1 MSESNIPEVQF
12 AGADFRPTNVR
23 WKIFGV
29 IVALVVVNFIDR
41 TALSIAM
48 PSINKSFMLS
58 PAMSGI
64 ILSSFFWAYGIAQ
77 LPAGWFIDRFGPR
90 KVVSFSTFF
99 WGVFQTAAAI
109 ATGGIFLI
117 LTRIGLGFAESPMFP
132 SGAKLNAI
140 WLAKTERGRG
150 AVIVDCGAPLGAAI
164 GGFLMAWLIIH
175 LNSWRIAFFVVG
187 LITVIC
193 SFVAWYYLRDNPA
206 NHPAVNAKELLHIQN
221 SKITDKISEKI
232 QSSTDKLQILS
243 RSFIAILVGRFGW
256 AMVNFGLLTWGPSYL
271 EQSRGFNLKQM
282 GFTTFAIFFAGM
294 GGSLVGGFGA
304 DFLISRGL
312 KRAFVY
318 KTMLCI
324 SGAVCVIGFLLLPHV
339 VNPGIAVL
347 MLSIV
352 LFFLYWGSLYWSLP
366 PIFAPK
372 SKVGQLGSAM
382 NFVGS
387 IGGILVPILVGLILQ
402 KTKTYFYVLEFFAAC
417 AAMYAVA
424 NLVIDFRK
432 EQN

>member
-1 MSESNIPEVQF
+1 MPKSKAMETLFFKEKFQ
-12 AGADFRPTNVR
+12 PTKVR

-48 PSINKSFMLS
+48 PSVSKSFMLS

-77 LPAGWFIDRFGPR
+77 IPAGWFIDRFGPR

-109 ATGGIFLI
+109 ATGGLFLI
-117 LTRIGLGFAESPMFP
+117 ITRIGLGFAESPMFP
-132 SGAKLNAI
+132 SGAKLNAT

-175 LNSWRIAFFVVG
+175 LNSWRIAFLVVG
-187 LITVIC
+187 LITVVF
-193 SFVAWYYLRDNPA
+193 SFIAWFYLRDNPE
-206 NHPAVNAKELLHIQN
+206 NHSGVNEQELSHIQN
-221 SKITDKISEKI
+221 SKFVDSVSAKIDSGA
-232 QSSTDKLQILS
+232 DKLKIWS
-243 RSFIAILVGRFGW
+243 RSFVAILVGRFGW
-256 AMVNFGLLTWGPSYL
+256 AMVNFGLLTWGPSYF
-271 EQSRGFNLKQM
+271 EQSQGFNLKQM
-282 GFTTFAIFFAGM
+282 GFATFAIFFAGM

-312 KRAFVY
+312 KRGAVY
-318 KTMLCI
+318 KFMLCL
-324 SGAVCVIGFLLLPHV
+324 SGAVAVVGFLLLPHI
-339 VNPGIAVL
+339 VNPVVAVL
-347 MLSIV
+347 VLSIV

-372 SKVGQLGSAM
+372 SKVGQFGSAM

-387 IGGILVPILVGLILQ
+387 VGGILVPILVGLILQ
-402 KTKTYFYVLEFFAAC
+402 KTKTYFYVMDFFAAC
-417 AAMYAVA
+417 AAMYAIA